1 MIDYAAL
8 KTSDPAAFAASMG
21 EMKRQCDGVE
31 LIASENY
38 ISPAVMEMM
47 GTVFNNKYSE
57 GYPGKRY
64 YGGQEFTDIVET
76 LAIERAKQLFGCQH
90 ANVQPHAGCPAN
102 VAMYFA
108 LME

>member
-1 MIDYAAL
+1 MPIYTSLQAADPAVFAAL
-8 KTSDPAAFAASMG
+8 QG
-21 EMKRQCDGVE
+21 EMQRQRDGVE

-64 YGGQEFTDIVET
+64 YGGQEYTDIVET
-76 LAIERAKQLFGCQH
+76 LAIERAKQLFGAGH
-90 ANVQPHAGCPAN
+90 ANVQP
-102 VAMYFA
+102 
-108 LME
+108 